1 MGPDCA
7 KDLVE
12 ERNNTALSLP
22 WGYQAQGRKHT
33 SMPIFKCRSRD
44 LAPRKVRCKA
54 VATAKK
60 LENSYQAEL
69 PCHTRN
75 RTTMLT
81 PPFWGSLA
89 GFYVHCN
96 RLWTSKLLFCGFGV
110 SFFFTFYFILECGW
124 LTMLWQFQV
133 DSKGIQPYLYM
144 YLFSPKL
151 PSRPGCHKH
160 WADFPM
166 LYSRTLL
173 VIHFKYSSVY
183 MSIPNSLTNP
193 SPTSPP
199 DNHKFMNKQTLNPG
213 ATDWTFVS
221 PRFICWILMLDAMV
235 LGGRALGTCS
245 VCEGRALMNR
255 ISALWNRLQ
264 DSMVLA
270 QRQKSRSMEQN
281 KKPRDKSMHLW
292 TPYLWQRRQKYTIE
306 KRQSL

>member
-1 MGPDCA
+1 MLKIWWKRETTQLCLCHEDIRLKGGNTPQCPSSNAAAEIWPHA
-7 KDLVE
+7 KWD
-12 ERNNTALSLP
+12 
-22 WGYQAQGRKHT
+22 
-33 SMPIFKCRSRD
+33 
-44 LAPRKVRCKA
+44 
-54 VATAKK
+54 AK
-60 LENSYQAEL
+60 LLLLQ
-69 PCHTRN
+69 RN
-75 RTTMLT
+75 RKIPTRLNFLVILEIGLLCL
-81 PPFWGSLA
+81 PHPFEALWLA
-89 GFYVHCN
+89 STCIVIGLSELAN
-96 RLWTSKLLFCGFGV
+96 FCFGGFGFL
-110 SFFFTFYFILECGW
+110 FFFTFYFILECGW

-133 DSKGIQPYLYM
+133 DSKGIQPYIYM
-144 YLFSPKL
+144 YPFSPKL
-151 PSRPGCHKH
+151 PSQPGCHKH

-173 VIHFKYSSVY
+173 VIRFKYSSVY

-213 ATDWTFVS
+213 ARDWIFVS
-221 PRFICWILMLDAMV
+221 PRFLCWILMPDVMV

-264 DSMVLA
+264 DSTVLA
-270 QRQKSRSMEQN
+270 QRQKYRSMEQN
-281 KKPRDKSMHLW
+281 RKPRDKSMHLW